1 MKCENLAFAMPD
13 RKSGGKTGKVVDAT
27 RGAHD
32 VMAMVSVILS
42 ADEFELFARMGR
54 LRTVAAGD
62 VLFRRG
68 DSGTTMYVIA
78 RGEVEL
84 DFGDDLQTKRLGPNE
99 FFGELGLLIGD
110 HARSADAIAACEGQ
124 LIELRHEEFERLVD
138 HDPVT
143 VSFFLRRAITRVVLN
158 EQGLIRRLRR
168 RNHDLQAALDNLH
181 ATTHQLNQTEE
192 LVRTD
197 ELTGLYNRRGLMLHM
212 KECRDIGIHS
222 GLGLVLV
229 DCDRFKQVN
238 DDHGH
243 LAGDRVLQSVASILR
258 AVAGPEDL
266 ACRLGGDEFCL
277 VVASGS
283 REEVMRVAEYV
294 TRTARDLLA
303 MGSDQAGPPI
313 ICPLSVGACLV
324 EADAD
329 WNAWYAQADAALYRA
344 KRLGG
349 ARVEWQDR
357 LPSPA

>member
-1 MKCENLAFAMPD
+1 
-13 RKSGGKTGKVVDAT
+13 
-27 RGAHD
+27 
-32 VMAMVSVILS
+32 MAMTSAILS

-54 LRTVAAGD
+54 LRHVRPGEM
-62 VLFRRG
+62 LFRRG
-68 DSGTTMYVIA
+68 DSGTVMYVIS
-78 RGEVEL
+78 RGEIDL
-84 DFGDDLQTKRLGPNE
+84 DFGDDLQVKRLGPNE

-110 HARSADAIAACEGQ
+110 HARSADAIAVCEGE

-138 HDPVT
+138 QDPAT
-143 VSFFLRRAITRVVLN
+143 VSFFLRRAIMRVVYN

-168 RNHDLQAALDNLH
+168 RNHDLQAALDSLH
-181 ATTHQLNQTEE
+181 TTTHQLNQTEE

-212 KECRDIGIHS
+212 QECREIGMTS
-222 GLGLVLV
+222 ALGLVLV

-238 DDHGH
+238 DEYGH
-243 LAGDRVLQSVASILR
+243 LVGDRVLQSVASILR
-258 AVAGPEDL
+258 AVVGPEDL

-277 VVASGS
+277 VVASGQ
-283 REEVMRVAEYV
+283 RDDVMRVASYV
-294 TRTARDLLA
+294 ARTAQDLLA
-303 MGSDQAGPPI
+303 LGSDEGGTPI

-349 ARVEWQDR
+349 GRVEWQDP